1 MARRANRNT
10 YAFES
15 VPGSDM
21 EVRRLVKAGTLVP
34 DFWRVES
41 GHVDE
46 VSDADAQQTTFG
58 TVGSAGVMEP
68 TAATALQS
76 DPDADPNA
84 RGAPAEGDQVETATA
99 TPEVDSTT
107 TGPAQATGTAE
118 TTSSGE
124 QLTGDAL
131 DARAAELNIEGRSG
145 MTADEKRQAI
155 ADAEA
160 SG

>member
-21 EVRRLVKAGTLVP
+21 EVRRLVKAGTIVP
-34 DFWRVES
+34 EFWRVES

-46 VSDADAQQTTFG
+46 VSDEDAQQTTFG
-58 TVGSAGVMEP
+58 AVGRAGVMEP
-68 TAATALQS
+68 TAATALQN

-84 RGAPAEGDQVETATA
+84 RGAPAEGDQVETAQA

-107 TGPAQATGTAE
+107 TGPEPATGTAQA
-118 TTSSGE
+118 SSRGE
-124 QLTGDAL
+124 QLSGDAL

-145 MTADEKRQAI
+145 MTADQKRRAI
-155 ADAEA
+155 AEKEG
-160 SG
+160 SE